1 VEGWLVADGAAM
13 LAAAGAGGAGAGE
26 DGTEAVIAGAGKSS
40 AAWAGTGTAFFGVGR
55 GADSAALE
63 YASYDRG
70 AGDDSGSAVRFG
82 TVSELGLVTR
92 AVGSS
97 CLPVATGGGRV
108 FGAAVGGA
116 VFEAL
121 PSLGPWRMPEGEGT
135 WSAGAVGP
143 SDTTEDGL

>member
-1 VEGWLVADGAAM
+1 M
-13 LAAAGAGGAGAGE
+13 LAAAGVGGAGAGE
-26 DGTEAVIAGAGKSS
+26 DVSGAVIAGAGKSS
-40 AAWAGTGTAFFGVGR
+40 AAWAGTGTAFFGAGS
-55 GADSAALE
+55 GAESTALE
-63 YASYDRG
+63 YASNERR
-70 AGDDSGSAVRFG
+70 AGDDSGSVVRFG
-82 TVSELGLVTR
+82 TVSELCLVTR

-97 CLPVATGGGRV
+97 CLPVATAGGRV

-135 WSAGAVGP
+135 CSAGAVGP